1 MKKTIK
7 KTIKKH
13 KSIKKTKHKSIIKK
27 QTKYKSIKKIYNNT
41 KNKTK
46 RGGGVIQ
53 KIVHQIWF
61 GSKVPAWRKYLFDHN
76 KEVCKRNGYAYRLWV
91 EDDRLGATGRKNFP
105 STIDYQATALEY
117 GNSRWAQVADLARLE
132 IIYLHGGIYLD
143 SLFEISDLF
152 LKTLTEISEKGH
164 TFIGANEDPCKL
176 ECVGYKGM
184 PYLTNSFFG
193 AVKGSSI
200 LERLLDDDAL
210 SEIDLESE
218 YVNRTTGPYYL
229 RKGILE
235 EDEEEVFLFETE
247 QIYPFNVN
255 ASEYREI
262 HPNTCL
268 HTTPLTDSV
277 MIPLKDKEGN
287 PKNIYLEK
295 KCLENLQKAFIE
307 GNTKEIGTKELG
319 TQELGTKELGTKEL
333 GTEKLREEFIKKE
346 KGPLVVYH
354 SGLGGTWSF

>member
-1 MKKTIK
+1 
-7 KTIKKH
+7 
-13 KSIKKTKHKSIIKK
+13 
-27 QTKYKSIKKIYNNT
+27 
-41 KNKTK
+41 
-46 RGGGVIQ
+46 
-53 KIVHQIWF
+53 
-61 GSKVPAWRKYLFDHN
+61 
-76 KEVCKRNGYAYRLWV
+76 
-91 EDDRLGATGRKNFP
+91 
-105 STIDYQATALEY
+105 
-117 GNSRWAQVADLARLE
+117 
-132 IIYLHGGIYLD
+132 
-143 SLFEISDLF
+143 
-152 LKTLTEISEKGH
+152 
-164 TFIGANEDPCKL
+164 
-176 ECVGYKGM
+176 M
-184 PYLTNSFFG
+184 PYLTNSFFA
-193 AVKGSSI
+193 AVEGSSI
-200 LERLLDDDAL
+200 LERLLDDDSL

-255 ASEYREI
+255 ASEYREV

-295 KCLENLQKAFIE
+295 KCLENLQKGFIE
-307 GNTKEIGTKELG
+307 GKTEKLG
-319 TQELGTKELGTKEL
+319 TETLGTEKL
-333 GTEKLREEFIKKE
+333 GTEKLREEFIQKE